1 MPDFLRDCN
10 SGELKI
16 DNKTFTDTWC
26 AKCRRPDCDLAA
38 LAKIDPMAQRN
49 ATWREKFFGAT
60 EADLSI
66 PKFAQIART
75 DFPNLLQKAMKLEIS
90 ARRGDWSVPEIPV
103 LDGRIQA
110 ATKDTTAQVEAA
122 ARRLAG
128 KGVPPLLALD
138 DVQDPEE
145 PDEALPEPPED
156 DEDEPPEDDEPEAP
170 PPAPVP
176 RKAPPPQPSGR
187 NTLDP
192 GEVMIGGGPAP
203 ATTPRGRPAPELDP
217 WAAPPKP
224 SVVIVSPGA
233 RVQFGKDDKAR

>member
-26 AKCRRPDCDLAA
+26 AKCRRPDCDLAV

-49 ATWREKFFGAT
+49 ATWREKFFGAV

-75 DFPNLLQKAMKLEIS
+75 DFPNMLQKAMKLEIS

-103 LDGRIQA
+103 LDGRVQA
-110 ATKDTTAQVEAA
+110 ATRDTTAQVEAA
-122 ARRLAG
+122 ARQLSG
-128 KGVPPLLALD
+128 KGSVLALD

-145 PDEALPEPPED
+145 PDGALPIYDNPED
-156 DEDEPPEDDEPEAP
+156 VEPEDVEPEAP
-170 PPAPVP
+170 PAPAP
-176 RKAPPPQPSGR
+176 RKAQPPQPSGR

-203 ATTPRGRPAPELDP
+203 ATTPRGRPVPELDP

-233 RVQFGKDDKAR
+233 RVQFGTDNKGKVTNG